1 MRDERVDD
9 RFELDLRAA
18 LRHELATVKVGVA
31 APQVRGRIAARD
43 RSRRMTRLVLLAA
56 AAVLAIVVAIP
67 VLSGLVLT
75 GPLAP
80 RPGGVEPATVAAID
94 VASGDLVLSQAW
106 PDGRL
111 EEAARY
117 PGSLELLRAVT
128 GDAGAT
134 RLPDDAVATVG
145 RDGRLAV
152 GLASG
157 DVLVFRRPS
166 GDPGDGFVS
175 RPLGEQGAVTWFG
188 WSDDGRL
195 AIIDD
200 RRIVRFVDPTTAR
213 ETTSALPERVIPE
226 FRRSDGPVLL
236 TWSDDGLVV
245 ARRSDPATFQS
256 DPGLVDITAERPTF
270 VPGRPS
276 AIRATTG
283 GEPLEAADGS
293 APTGWSPDAQAG
305 GTASGIAAWG
315 SADGI
320 DPSVRWYVAGRGE
333 RVYDQLWTAGHGGLV
348 IVAGA
353 EDGSEGRL
361 LVLDAPGLWRD
372 AITFAGASGLT
383 PRLVGVAPG
392 GRGVA
397 VTTGA
402 GLVVGDLSTGAA
414 ATLPAGTLFVDWSRS
429 AMVALD
435 ALPTLPPCEAM
446 TPAIASTIALS
457 EAGTVTPASSGS
469 PPVMGSRSDDAAP
482 SADADPWHR
491 KELASETPVTV
502 AAGGKLVLALPT
514 GACLEA
520 VIAEAVAAGDP
531 GAATPVELA
540 TQTAGTLTVGGLY
553 DFAAPPAGDWIVRV
567 KLWLTGPSAETILL
581 YRVVVDG
588 GIASPHPSA
597 SPDASASPSRP

>member
-1 MRDERVDD
+1 MRDDH
-9 RFELDLRAA
+9 FESDVRAA
-18 LRHELATVKVGVA
+18 LRLELASARVGVA
-31 APQVRGRIAARD
+31 APQVRGRIAARE

-56 AAVLAIVVAIP
+56 AAVLVIVVAIP

-94 VASGDLVLSQAW
+94 PASGDLVLSQAW

-111 EEAARY
+111 QETARY
-117 PGSLELLRAVT
+117 PGGLELVRAAT

-134 RLPDDAVATVG
+134 RLPDNAVATGG

-157 DVLVFRRPS
+157 DVLVFRGPNGGS
-166 GDPGDGFVS
+166 GDGFVS
-175 RPLGEQGAVTWFG
+175 RPFDEQGVVTWLG
-188 WSDDGRL
+188 WADGRL

-213 ETTSALPERVIPE
+213 ETTSALPDRVFPE

-256 DPGLVDITAERPTF
+256 EPGLIDITAERPAF
-270 VPGRPS
+270 VPGRPRT
-276 AIRATTG
+276 IRATTG

-315 SADGI
+315 SDDGS

-333 RVYDQLWTAGHGGLV
+333 RVYDQVWTAGHEGLV

-353 EDGSEGRL
+353 ADGSDGRL
-361 LVLDAPGLWRD
+361 LVLDSPGVWRD
-372 AITFAGASGLT
+372 AITFAGASGFT

-414 ATLPAGTLFVDWSRS
+414 TTLPAGTLFVDWSRS
-429 AMVALD
+429 ATVALD

-446 TPAIASTIALS
+446 TPAIVSTIALS
-457 EAGTVTPASSGS
+457 EAGTTTPASSGAL
-469 PPVMGSRSDDAAP
+469 PVMGSRSGAA
-482 SADADPWHR
+482 ADPWR
-491 KELASETPVTV
+491 RDELAAVTPVTV
-502 AAGGKLVLALPT
+502 TAGGTLVLALPT
-514 GACLEA
+514 DACLEA

-531 GAATPVELA
+531 GATTPVELA
-540 TQTAGTLTVGGLY
+540 TQTAGGLTVGGLY

-588 GIASPHPSA
+588 RIASPDPSA
-597 SPDASASPSRP
+597 SPDAPASPATAP